1 MYADDLALL
10 APSRGAL
17 QRLLD
22 ICYQYGCDWCITY
35 NPLKTKIMIFGKH
48 VLHDPLYL
56 NGSSI
61 DTTLE
66 CKYLGVILKSGKEF
80 SCSASKPLSSFLCTD
95 KEREANEI
103 LKALREEVANNEYMN
118 RTIHNYFKN
127 KKIME
132 ESKLFKLLNSM
143 PKGGIHHIHTTAAIP
158 IDAYLKATY
167 DERVYYSERE

>member
-1 MYADDLALL
+1 MEGEKDYPISPEAQKMLEEHKAKRAALEKKEEEMHF
-10 APSRGAL
+10 S
-17 QRLLD
+17 
-22 ICYQYGCDWCITY
+22 YG
-35 NPLKTKIMIFGKH
+35 LEA
-48 VLHDPLYL
+48 
-56 NGSSI
+56 
-61 DTTLE
+61 TL
-66 CKYLGVILKSGKEF
+66 
-80 SCSASKPLSSFLCTD
+80 TD